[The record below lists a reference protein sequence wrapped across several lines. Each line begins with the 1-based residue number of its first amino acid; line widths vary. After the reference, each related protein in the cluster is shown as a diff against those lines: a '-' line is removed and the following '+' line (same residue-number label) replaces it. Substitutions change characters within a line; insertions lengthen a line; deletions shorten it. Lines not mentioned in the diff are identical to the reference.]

1 MPVFNIEGSSTLNT
15 NTGGVLTVLILTITF
30 VFSIVKFSHLISRQ
44 NPTVNTYMD
53 REVFSPEDLFNVVDE
68 EFMVA
73 FSLENYNTQ
82 DSRMDTNY
90 IKFFVQFSNMTD
102 GKRETTEVPLHDCTD
117 EDYARFY
124 PVESRS
130 AEQLE

>member
-53 REVFSPEDLFNVVDE
+53 REVFSPEDHFNMVDE

-73 FSLENYNTQ
+73 FSLENYNT
-82 DSRMDTNY
+82 
-90 IKFFVQFSNMTD
+90 
-102 GKRETTEVPLHDCTD
+102 
-117 EDYARFY
+117 
-124 PVESRS
+124 
-130 AEQLE
+130 